1 MTAREPPRRETPPP
15 GTAPSPGAVEV
26 ATELEVA
33 ESAPGVGTPQGQ
45 AWLIVRAGDGAARVI
60 DLADGDVASVGRAPE
75 STVCVDDP
83 RVSRNHARVARQGH
97 TVALVD
103 LGSRNGTSVNGAV
116 VRGAERA
123 LAGGD
128 VVRVGPAEIV
138 VAIAAPPPAEAPPGI
153 ASADG
158 LDGEG
163 APLGAG
169 FIVADEAMVKV
180 FQVVQRLARAQTTV
194 LVLGETGAGKEVV
207 SEQIHRASP
216 RAGGPFV
223 RLSCAALPEA
233 LLESELFGHEKAAFT
248 GADRRKI
255 GYFEAAQGGT
265 LLLDEIGE
273 LPLAMQAK
281 LLRVLESRRV
291 ARIGGTQEIELD
303 VRVVCATH
311 RDLQAE
317 VAAGRFRQ
325 DLFYRI
331 STFVLRVP
339 PLRERRAEIA
349 LLAHRFAQQVAGRM
363 GEPSP
368 RFAPAATQ
376 VLEAHAWPGNLRELR
391 NAVEHAVVLAEG
403 GVIEV
408 EHLPASVVEG
418 AEGAAP
424 PASAGA
430 PPPSAGAPP
439 GAGEPPR
446 STDGGTMP
454 ARLAELE
461 KKSIEDALA
470 AEGNNQTRAAKRLG
484 ISRRALLY
492 KLDKYDIRR

>member
-1 MTAREPPRRETPPP
+1 MAERDPRRQEASPPSAEPPRAAAEI
-15 GTAPSPGAVEV
+15 
-26 ATELEVA
+26 ATELDAA
-33 ESAPGVGTPQGQ
+33 ESAPSERTPQGQ
-45 AWLIVRAGDGAARVI
+45 ASLIVRAGDGAARVI
-60 DLADGDVASVGRAPE
+60 DLTEGDVVAIGRAPE
-75 STVCVDDP
+75 SAVCVDDA
-83 RVSRNHARVARQGH
+83 RVSRNHAIVARHGGAIE
-97 TVALVD
+97 VID
-103 LGSRNGTSVNGAV
+103 CGSRNGTSVNGAV
-116 VRGAERA
+116 LRDAVRP

-128 VVRVGPAEIV
+128 VIRIGPAEIV
-138 VAIAAPPPAEAPPGI
+138 VAIAAPAPVEAAPPG
-153 ASADG
+153 AAPEA
-158 LDGEG
+158 LEG
-163 APLGAG
+163 PPSGAGAG
-169 FIVADEAMVKV
+169 FVVADEAMVKV

-207 SEQIHRASP
+207 SEQLHRISP

-273 LPLAMQAK
+273 MPLAMQAK

-325 DLFYRI
+325 DLYYRI

-363 GEPSP
+363 GERAP
-368 RFAPAATQ
+368 RFAPAAMQ
-376 VLEAHAWPGNLRELR
+376 ALEAHAWPGNLRELR

-408 EHLPASVVEG
+408 EHLPASVAEG

-430 PPPSAGAPP
+430 PPSSTGAPP
-439 GAGEPPR
+439 PSA
-446 STDGGTMP
+446 DGGTMP

-461 KKSIEDALA
+461 KRSIEDALA

>member
-1 MTAREPPRRETPPP
+1 MAERDPRRQAAPPGAEPPPV
-15 GTAPSPGAVEV
+15 GAEL
-26 ATELEVA
+26 ATELEAA
-33 ESAPGVGTPQGQ
+33 EGAPGDRAPQGQ
-45 AWLIVRAGDGAARVI
+45 ASLIVRAGDGAARVI
-60 DLADGDVASVGRAPE
+60 DMADGDVVAIGRAPE
-75 STVCVDDP
+75 STVCLDDA
-83 RVSRNHARVARQGH
+83 RVSRNHARIARRGH
-97 TVALVD
+97 ALALAD

-128 VVRVGPAEIV
+128 VIRVGPAEIV
-138 VAIAAPPPAEAPPGI
+138 VAIAAPAPVEAPPSS
-153 ASADG
+153 SAPAA
-158 LDGEG
+158 LEG
-163 APLGAG
+163 PSSGLGAG
-169 FIVADEAMVKV
+169 FVVADEAMVKV

-216 RAGGPFV
+216 RAAGPFV
-223 RLSCAALPEA
+223 RLSCAALPET

-265 LLLDEIGE
+265 LLLDEVGE

-281 LLRVLESRRV
+281 LLRVLESRRM

-325 DLFYRI
+325 DLYYRI

-349 LLAHRFAQQVAGRM
+349 LLAHRFAHQVAGRM
-363 GEPSP
+363 GEPAP
-368 RFAPAATQ
+368 RFAPAAMR

-391 NAVEHAVVLAEG
+391 NAVEHAVVLAEA

-418 AEGAAP
+418 DAAP
-424 PASAGA
+424 LSAGA
-430 PPPSAGAPP
+430 PGSAGAP
-439 GAGEPPR
+439 AE
-446 STDGGTMP
+446 GGPMP

-461 KKSIEDALA
+461 KKSIEEALA

-492 KLDKYDIRR
+492 KLDKYNIRR

>member
-1 MTAREPPRRETPPP
+1 MAERDPRRQPAPPS
-15 GTAPSPGAVEV
+15 GEAPPALGAEV
-26 ATELEVA
+26 ATELEAA
-33 ESAPGVGTPQGQ
+33 EGAGGRTPQGQ
-45 AWLIVRAGDGAARVI
+45 ASLIVRTGDGAARVI
-60 DLADGDVASVGRAPE
+60 DLTDGDAVAIGRAPE

-83 RVSRNHARVARQGH
+83 RVSRNHARIARRGD
-97 TVALVD
+97 ALELVD
-103 LGSRNGTSVNGAV
+103 LGSRNGTSVNGAA
-116 VRGAERA
+116 VRGGERL

-128 VVRVGPAEIV
+128 VIRVGPAEIV
-138 VAIAAPPPAEAPPGI
+138 VAIAAPALLSRPAPAEAAPAG
-153 ASADG
+153 AADA
-158 LDGEG
+158 LS
-163 APLGAG
+163 GAG
-169 FIVADEAMVKV
+169 FVVADEAMVKV

-223 RLSCAALPEA
+223 RLSCAALPET

-265 LLLDEIGE
+265 LLLDEVGE

-281 LLRVLESRRV
+281 LLRVLESRRM

-311 RDLQAE
+311 RDLPAE

-325 DLFYRI
+325 DLYYRI

-349 LLAHRFAQQVAGRM
+349 LLAHRFAQQVAERM
-363 GEPSP
+363 GEPAP
-368 RFAPAATQ
+368 RFAPAAMRL
-376 VLEAHAWPGNLRELR
+376 LEAHAWPGNLRELR

-408 EHLPASVVEG
+408 EHLPATVAG
-418 AEGAAP
+418 ADAA

-430 PPPSAGAPP
+430 PAS
-439 GAGEPPR
+439 
-446 STDGGTMP
+446 
-454 ARLAELE
+454 
-461 KKSIEDALA
+461 
-470 AEGNNQTRAAKRLG
+470 
-484 ISRRALLY
+484 
-492 KLDKYDIRR
+492 

>member
-1 MTAREPPRRETPPP
+1 MAERDPRRQAASPPS
-15 GTAPSPGAVEV
+15 AEPSPTAAEV
-26 ATELEVA
+26 ATELDAA
-33 ESAPGVGTPQGQ
+33 ESPPSERTPQGQ
-45 AWLIVRAGDGAARVI
+45 ASLIVRAGDGAARVI
-60 DLADGDVASVGRAPE
+60 DLTDGDVVAVGRAPE
-75 STVCVDDP
+75 STVCVDDA
-83 RVSRNHARVARQGH
+83 RVSRNHARVARRGQ

-128 VVRVGPAEIV
+128 VIRIGPAEIV
-138 VAIAAPPPAEAPPGI
+138 VAIAAPAPVEAAPPG
-153 ASADG
+153 AAPEA
-158 LDGEG
+158 LEG
-163 APLGAG
+163 PPSGAGAG
-169 FIVADEAMVKV
+169 FVVADEAMVKV

-194 LVLGETGAGKEVV
+194 LVLGETGSGKEVV
-207 SEQIHRASP
+207 SEQLHRASP

-325 DLFYRI
+325 DLYYRI

-363 GEPSP
+363 GERAP
-368 RFAPAATQ
+368 RFAPAAMQ
-376 VLEAHAWPGNLRELR
+376 ALEAHAWPGNLRELR

-408 EHLPASVVEG
+408 EHLPASVAEG

-430 PPPSAGAPP
+430 GAPPASTGAPPPSA
-439 GAGEPPR
+439 
-446 STDGGTMP
+446 DGTMP

-461 KKSIEDALA
+461 KRSIEDALA

>member
-1 MTAREPPRRETPPP
+1 MAARDPRRQAAPPGVEPPPV
-15 GTAPSPGAVEV
+15 GAEV
-26 ATELEVA
+26 ATELDADEG
-33 ESAPGVGTPQGQ
+33 APGERTPQGQ
-45 AWLIVRAGDGAARVI
+45 ASLIVRAGDGAARVI
-60 DLADGDVASVGRAPE
+60 DLADGDVVAIGRAPE
-75 STVCVDDP
+75 SAVCVDDA
-83 RVSRNHARVARQGH
+83 RVSRHHARVARRGH
-97 TVALVD
+97 ALALVD

-128 VVRVGPAEIV
+128 VIRVGPAELV
-138 VAIAAPPPAEAPPGI
+138 VAIAAPAPVAPVAPAAPPG
-153 ASADG
+153 SAPAAP
-158 LDGEG
+158 EG
-163 APLGAG
+163 QEGPSSGFGAG
-169 FIVADEAMVKV
+169 FVVADEAMVKV

-223 RLSCAALPEA
+223 RLSCAALPET

-265 LLLDEIGE
+265 LLLDEVGE

-281 LLRVLESRRV
+281 LLRVLETRRM

-325 DLFYRI
+325 DLYYRI

-349 LLAHRFAQQVAGRM
+349 LLAHRFAHQVAARM
-363 GEPSP
+363 GEPAP
-368 RFAPAATQ
+368 RLAPAAMQ

-408 EHLPASVVEG
+408 EHLPASVTG
-418 AEGAAP
+418 GDAAP
-424 PASAGA
+424 VSAGSPVSAGA
-430 PPPSAGAPP
+430 PA
-439 GAGEPPR
+439 E
-446 STDGGTMP
+446 GGPMP

-461 KKSIEDALA
+461 KKSIEEALA

-492 KLDKYDIRR
+492 KLDKYNLRR

>member
-1 MTAREPPRRETPPP
+1 MAERDPRRQAASPPSAEPPR
-15 GTAPSPGAVEV
+15 AAAEV
-26 ATELEVA
+26 ATELDAA
-33 ESAPGVGTPQGQ
+33 ESAPDERTPQGQ
-45 AWLIVRAGDGAARVI
+45 ASLIIRAGDGAARVI
-60 DLADGDVASVGRAPE
+60 DLTEGDVVAIGRAPE
-75 STVCVDDP
+75 SAVHVDDP
-83 RVSRNHARVARQGH
+83 RVSRNHAIVARHGD
-97 TVALVD
+97 ALEVID
-103 LGSRNGTSVNGAV
+103 CGSRNGTSVNGAV
-116 VRGAERA
+116 LRDAVRP

-128 VVRVGPAEIV
+128 VIRIGPAEIV
-138 VAIAAPPPAEAPPGI
+138 VAIAAPAPVEAAPPG
-153 ASADG
+153 AAPEA
-158 LDGEG
+158 LEG
-163 APLGAG
+163 PPSGPGAG
-169 FIVADEAMVKV
+169 FVVADEAMVKV

-207 SEQIHRASP
+207 SEQLHRASP

-273 LPLAMQAK
+273 MPLAMQAK

-325 DLFYRI
+325 DLYYRI

-349 LLAHRFAQQVAGRM
+349 LLVHRFAQQVAGRI
-363 GEPSP
+363 GERAP
-368 RFAPAATQ
+368 RFAPAAMQ
-376 VLEAHAWPGNLRELR
+376 ALEAHVWPGNLRELR

-403 GVIEV
+403 GVIDV

-424 PASAGA
+424 HASAGA
-430 PPPSAGAPP
+430 PPASTGAPP
-439 GAGEPPR
+439 PSA
-446 STDGGTMP
+446 DGGTMP

-461 KKSIEDALA
+461 KRSIEDALA

>member
-1 MTAREPPRRETPPP
+1 MTERDPRRQAAPPSGEAPPP
-15 GTAPSPGAVEV
+15 PAAEV
-26 ATELEVA
+26 ATELEAA
-33 ESAPGVGTPQGQ
+33 EGAAGDRTPQGQ
-45 AWLIVRAGDGAARVI
+45 ASLIVRAGDGTAQVI
-60 DLADGDVASVGRAPE
+60 DLTDGGVIAVGRAPE

-83 RVSRNHARVARQGH
+83 RVSRNHARIARRGH
-97 TVALVD
+97 ALELVD
-103 LGSRNGTSVNGAV
+103 LGSRNGTSVNGAA
-116 VRGAERA
+116 VREAERV

-128 VVRVGPAEIV
+128 VIRIGPAEIV
-138 VAIAAPPPAEAPPGI
+138 VAIAAPALPAPPP
-153 ASADG
+153 SRP
-158 LDGEG
+158 G
-163 APLGAG
+163 AAPAAVEDALSGAG
-169 FIVADEAMVKV
+169 FVVADEAMVKV

-194 LVLGETGAGKEVV
+194 LVLGETGSGKEVV

-216 RAGGPFV
+216 RADGPFV
-223 RLSCAALPEA
+223 RLSCAALPET

-281 LLRVLESRRV
+281 LLRVLESRRM

-325 DLFYRI
+325 DLYYRI

-349 LLAHRFAQQVAGRM
+349 LLAHRFAQQVAERM
-363 GEPSP
+363 GERAP
-368 RFAPAATQ
+368 RFAPAALM

-391 NAVEHAVVLAEG
+391 NAVEHAVVLAED

-408 EHLPASVVEG
+408 EHLPASVTG
-418 AEGAAP
+418 DGAAP
-424 PASAGA
+424 PSAGDRA
-430 PPPSAGAPP
+430 A
-439 GAGEPPR
+439 
-446 STDGGTMP
+446 MP

-492 KLDKYDIRR
+492 KLDKYNLRR

>member
-1 MTAREPPRRETPPP
+1 MAPPA
-15 GTAPSPGAVEV
+15 APAEI
-26 ATELEVA
+26 ATELDAA
-33 ESAPGVGTPQGQ
+33 EGSSGERTPHGQ
-45 AWLIVRAGDGAARVI
+45 ASLIVRPGDGAARVI
-60 DLADGDVASVGRAPE
+60 DLTDGDAIAIGRAPE
-75 STVCVDDP
+75 STVCVDDA
-83 RVSRNHARVARQGH
+83 RVSRHHARIERRGDL
-97 TVALVD
+97 VALVD

-128 VVRVGPAEIV
+128 VIRVGPADIV
-138 VAIAAPPPAEAPPGI
+138 VAIAAPPSAQAAPDAALEA
-153 ASADG
+153 
-158 LDGEG
+158 
-163 APLGAG
+163 GAG
-169 FIVADEAMVKV
+169 ASSDADFIVADEAMVKV

-207 SEQIHRASP
+207 SEQIHLQSP
-216 RAGGPFV
+216 RAAGPFV

-233 LLESELFGHEKAAFT
+233 LLESELFGHERAAFT

-255 GYFEAAQGGT
+255 GYFEAAQRGT

-273 LPLAMQAK
+273 MPLAMQAK

-325 DLFYRI
+325 DLYYRI

-349 LLAHRFAQQVAGRM
+349 LLAHRFARQVAERM
-363 GEPSP
+363 GERAP
-368 RFAPAATQ
+368 RFGPAAMQ
-376 VLEAHAWPGNLRELR
+376 VLEAHVWPGNVRELR

-403 GVIEV
+403 GVVEV
-408 EHLPASVVEG
+408 EHLPASVTG
-418 AEGAAP
+418 GDAA

-430 PPPSAGAPP
+430 PGAL
-439 GAGEPPR
+439 AE
-446 STDGGTMP
+446 GGPMP

-461 KKSIEDALA
+461 KKSIEEALA
-470 AEGNNQTRAAKRLG
+470 AEGYNQTRAAKRLG

-492 KLDKYDIRR
+492 KLEKYGIRR

>member
-1 MTAREPPRRETPPP
+1 MAARDPRRQAAPSGVEPPP
-15 GTAPSPGAVEV
+15 AGAEL
-26 ATELEVA
+26 ATELDADEG
-33 ESAPGVGTPQGQ
+33 APGERVPQGQ
-45 AWLIVRAGDGAARVI
+45 ASLIVRAGDGAARVI
-60 DLADGDVASVGRAPE
+60 DLADGEVVAIGRAPE
-75 STVCVDDP
+75 STVCVDDA
-83 RVSRNHARVARQGH
+83 RVSRNHARVARRGH
-97 TVALVD
+97 ALALVD

-128 VVRVGPAEIV
+128 VIRVGPAELV
-138 VAIAAPPPAEAPPGI
+138 VAIAAPAPVEPAAPPG
-153 ASADG
+153 AAPAAQ
-158 LDGEG
+158 EG
-163 APLGAG
+163 KEGPSSGPGAG
-169 FIVADEAMVKV
+169 FVVADEAMVKV

-223 RLSCAALPEA
+223 QLSCAALPET

-265 LLLDEIGE
+265 LLLDEVGE

-281 LLRVLESRRV
+281 LLRVLETRRM

-325 DLFYRI
+325 DLYYRI

-339 PLRERRAEIA
+339 PLRERRAEVA
-349 LLAHRFAQQVAGRM
+349 LLAHRFAHQIAARM
-363 GEPSP
+363 GEPAP
-368 RFAPAATQ
+368 RFAPAAMQ

-408 EHLPASVVEG
+408 EHLPASVAG
-418 AEGAAP
+418 GDAAP
-424 PASAGA
+424 LSAGA
-430 PPPSAGAPP
+430 PLGAGSPVSAGAP
-439 GAGEPPR
+439 AE
-446 STDGGTMP
+446 GGPMP

-461 KKSIEDALA
+461 KKSIEEALA

-492 KLDKYDIRR
+492 KLDKYNLRR

>member
-1 MTAREPPRRETPPP
+1 MAERDPRRQAASPPSAEP
-15 GTAPSPGAVEV
+15 ARTAAEV
-26 ATELEVA
+26 ATELDAA
-33 ESAPGVGTPQGQ
+33 ESAPSERTPQGQ
-45 AWLIVRAGDGAARVI
+45 ASLIVRAGDGAARVI
-60 DLADGDVASVGRAPE
+60 DLTDGDVVAVGRAPE
-75 STVCVDDP
+75 STVCLDDA
-83 RVSRNHARVARQGH
+83 RVSRNHARVARRGQ
-97 TVALVD
+97 TLALVD

-128 VVRVGPAEIV
+128 VIRIGPAEIV
-138 VAIAAPPPAEAPPGI
+138 VAIAAPAPVEAAPPE
-153 ASADG
+153 A
-158 LDGEG
+158 LEG
-163 APLGAG
+163 PSSGAGAG
-169 FIVADEAMVKV
+169 FVVADEAMVKV

-194 LVLGETGAGKEVV
+194 LVLGETGSGKEVV
-207 SEQIHRASP
+207 SEQLHRASP

-273 LPLAMQAK
+273 MPLAMQAK

-325 DLFYRI
+325 DLYYRI

-363 GEPSP
+363 GERAP
-368 RFAPAATQ
+368 RVAPAAMQ
-376 VLEAHAWPGNLRELR
+376 ALEAHAWPGNLRELR

-403 GVIEV
+403 GVIEL

-418 AEGAAP
+418 AEGVAP
-424 PASAGA
+424 PASTGA
-430 PPPSAGAPP
+430 PPASTGAPP
-439 GAGEPPR
+439 SA
-446 STDGGTMP
+446 DGGTMP

-461 KKSIEDALA
+461 KRSIEDALA

>member
-1 MTAREPPRRETPPP
+1 MAERDPRRQAAPPGVEPPPV
-15 GTAPSPGAVEV
+15 GAEV
-26 ATELEVA
+26 ATELDAA
-33 ESAPGVGTPQGQ
+33 EGAPGERAPEGQ
-45 AWLIVRAGDGAARVI
+45 ASLIVRAGDGAARVI
-60 DLADGDVASVGRAPE
+60 DLADGDVVAIGRAPE
-75 STVCVDDP
+75 STICLDDA
-83 RVSRNHARVARQGH
+83 RVSRNHARLARRGR
-97 TVALVD
+97 ALVLAD

-116 VRGAERA
+116 VRGAERP

-128 VVRVGPAEIV
+128 VIRVGPADIV
-138 VAIAAPPPAEAPPGI
+138 VAIAAPAPVAAAPPPG
-153 ASADG
+153 SAPAAREGQDG
-158 LDGEG
+158 PSSG
-163 APLGAG
+163 LGAG
-169 FIVADEAMVKV
+169 FVVADEAMVKV

-223 RLSCAALPEA
+223 RLSCAALPET

-281 LLRVLESRRV
+281 LLRVLETRRM

-325 DLFYRI
+325 DLYYRI

-349 LLAHRFAQQVAGRM
+349 LLAHRFAHQVAERM
-363 GEPSP
+363 GEPAP
-368 RFAPAATQ
+368 RFAPAAML

-408 EHLPASVVEG
+408 EHLPASVAG
-418 AEGAAP
+418 GDAAP
-424 PASAGA
+424 LSAG
-430 PPPSAGAPP
+430 PPPSAGAPVS
-439 GAGEPPR
+439 E
-446 STDGGTMP
+446 GGPMP

-461 KKSIEDALA
+461 KKSIEEALA

-492 KLDKYDIRR
+492 KLDKYNLRR

>member
-1 MTAREPPRRETPPP
+1 MTERDPRRQSASPARVEPPP
-15 GTAPSPGAVEV
+15 AAAEV
-26 ATELEVA
+26 ATELDAA
-33 ESAPGVGTPQGQ
+33 EGAPGERAAPGQ
-45 AWLIVRAGDGAARVI
+45 ASLIVRAGDGAARVI
-60 DLADGDVASVGRAPE
+60 DMADGDVVAIGRAPE
-75 STVCVDDP
+75 SAVCVDDP
-83 RVSRNHARVARQGH
+83 RVSRNHARVARRGD
-97 TVALVD
+97 ALGLAD

-128 VVRVGPAEIV
+128 VIRVGPAEIV
-138 VAIAAPPPAEAPPGI
+138 VAIAAAAPVNAAPPG
-153 ASADG
+153 AAAVE
-158 LDGEG
+158 LEG
-163 APLGAG
+163 PSSGQGAG
-169 FIVADEAMVKV
+169 FVVADEAMVKV

-194 LVLGETGAGKEVV
+194 LVLGETGSGKEVV

-223 RLSCAALPEA
+223 RLSCAALPET

-281 LLRVLESRRV
+281 LLRVLESRRM

-325 DLFYRI
+325 DLYYRI

-349 LLAHRFAQQVAGRM
+349 LLAHRFARQVAERM
-363 GEPSP
+363 GERAP
-368 RFAPAATQ
+368 RFAPAAMQ
-376 VLEAHAWPGNLRELR
+376 VLEA
-391 NAVEHAVVLAEG
+391 
-403 GVIEV
+403 
-408 EHLPASVVEG
+408 
-418 AEGAAP
+418 
-424 PASAGA
+424 
-430 PPPSAGAPP
+430 
-439 GAGEPPR
+439 
-446 STDGGTMP
+446 
-454 ARLAELE
+454 
-461 KKSIEDALA
+461 
-470 AEGNNQTRAAKRLG
+470 
-484 ISRRALLY
+484 
-492 KLDKYDIRR
+492 

>member
-1 MTAREPPRRETPPP
+1 MAAREPRRRAALPP
-15 GTAPSPGAVEV
+15 GAAPSPGADEV
-26 ATELEVA
+26 ATELEAA
-33 ESAPGVGTPQGQ
+33 ESAADDRTPQGQ
-45 AWLIVRAGDGAARVI
+45 ASLIVRAGDGAARVI
-60 DLADGDVASVGRAPE
+60 DLADGDSVSLGRAPE
-75 STVCVDDP
+75 STVCVDDA
-83 RVSRNHARVARQGH
+83 RVSRNHARIARRGRA
-97 TVALVD
+97 VALVD
-103 LGSRNGTSVNGAV
+103 LGSRNGTSVNGAI

-128 VVRVGPAEIV
+128 VIRVGPAEIV
-138 VAIAAPPPAEAPPGI
+138 VAIAAPPPAGASPPEI
-153 ASADG
+153 ESADG
-158 LDGEG
+158 VDGEG

-169 FIVADEAMVKV
+169 FVVADEAMVKV

-248 GADRRKI
+248 GAERRKI

-363 GEPSP
+363 GERAP

-376 VLEAHAWPGNLRELR
+376 LLEAHAWPGNLRELR

-408 EHLPASVVEG
+408 EHLPASV
-418 AEGAAP
+418 AEGAAGASP

-430 PPPSAGAPP
+430 SA
-439 GAGEPPR
+439 
-446 STDGGTMP
+446 DGGAMP

-461 KKSIEDALA
+461 KRSIADALA

-492 KLDKYDIRR
+492 KLDKYNLRR